1 MSSLVILVAIAAA
14 GTYVVLAITDARIP
28 RLATFVVLAGVLV
41 ANKSFA
47 TIPIGPAY
55 VMDALLG
62 LALAGVILHRA
73 TRQRLARAGYPV
85 LAVTAL
91 VTLGLTGILRGR
103 EWGQDAL
110 LDSVIA
116 LYAVAA
122 LLPIALFPTLDSLAV
137 FLRLL
142 MPFLVIGSLLF
153 LGLGVLGSG
162 SSTVFT
168 DHTAGAAAAAG
179 LTLAL
184 LWPGRLTFTRLAA
197 VAILTSV
204 IVLTHARAV
213 WLGAALAIA
222 LLLLVGG
229 PERSRVVRAL
239 AMLAVIGV
247 ATLAALTTAGS
258 PLADELAS
266 EAQSFLFKSAEQTV
280 AATGDNPVGNAEWR
294 LTAWSETWANRIAPN
309 LAVGEGFGRPA
320 LQGTS
325 LASEAALL
333 EDTRVQIHNGY
344 LTYLLRGGVL
354 GLGLFLLCVLPP
366 FVALCSFARR
376 SRDRSS
382 RLFALGLVG
391 AVSVY
396 LGDIA
401 FAPVL
406 EGPMGGIPFWF
417 LVGTL
422 HAAVLAIRR
431 SEAVVRVA
439 PPTPYRHLRSAPGE
453 LSTS

>member
-1 MSSLVILVAIAAA
+1 MSSLVIMVAIAAA
-14 GTYVVLAITDARIP
+14 GTYVVLAITDARVP
-28 RLATFVVLAGVLV
+28 RVATFALLAGVLV
-41 ANKSFA
+41 ANKGFA
-47 TIPIGPAY
+47 TIPIGPVY

-62 LALAGVILHRA
+62 LALAGVILNPT
-73 TRQRLARAGYPV
+73 TRQRLALAGYPV
-85 LAVTAL
+85 LAVAAL
-91 VTLGLTGILRGR
+91 VVLGLAGILRGR
-103 EWGQDAL
+103 AWGQDAL

-122 LLPIALFPTLDSLAV
+122 LLPIALFPTLTSLAT
-137 FLRLL
+137 FLRSLIPLL
-142 MPFLVIGSLLF
+142 IVGSLLF
-153 LGLGVLGSG
+153 LGLGVLGSD
-162 SSTVFT
+162 SSSVFT

-184 LWPGRLTFTRLAA
+184 LWPGRPTFTRLVA
-197 VAILTSV
+197 VG
-204 IVLTHARAV
+204 VLTAVIILAHARAV
-213 WLGAALAIA
+213 WLGVALAIA

-239 AMLAVIGV
+239 ATLAVLGV
-247 ATLAALTTAGS
+247 TTLAALTTVGS

-266 EAQSFLFKSAEQTV
+266 EAQSFLFTSEEQTI

-294 LTAWSETWANRIAPN
+294 LTAWSETWTNRIVPN
-309 LAVGEGFGRPA
+309 LATGEGFGRPA
-320 LQGTS
+320 LEGTS
-325 LASEAALL
+325 LATEAALL

-354 GLGLFLLCVLPP
+354 GLGLFLLCVFPP

-382 RLFALGLVG
+382 RLLALGLVG

-422 HAAVLAIRR
+422 HAATLAIRR
-431 SEAVVRVA
+431 SEAAVSVAAPALRRQVR
-439 PPTPYRHLRSAPGE
+439 PTRGE
-453 LSTS
+453 LPAS